1 MATTVPEHAI
11 QAALSLARVSTYEN
25 ASARIPQLPV
35 VADALALYAWN
46 ARISAALMV
55 PLHVCE
61 VVIRNAV
68 ADALERVYGPAW
80 PWSSGF
86 QRSLP
91 VPTFGYN
98 PNQDLTSVARRF
110 GTTGKVIPELKFIFW
125 QTMFTSRFDKRLWNP
140 HLRTVLPHLDGS
152 KTVSQ
157 LRSTVFSDLDVLR
170 LLRNRIAHHEP
181 IFNRN
186 LADDLAKIDELIG
199 FRCPVTAAWMRA
211 QEQASAVI
219 AAKPW
224 LHT

>member
-1 MATTVPEHAI
+1 MATTLPEHAI
-11 QAALSLARVSTYEN
+11 QAALSLARISTYEI
-25 ASARIPQLPV
+25 ASVRVPQLPII
-35 VADALALYAWN
+35 ADALALYAWN

-55 PLHVCE
+55 PLHICE

-68 ADALERVYGPAW
+68 AEALERVYGPGW
-80 PWSSGF
+80 PWSPGF

-91 VPTFGYN
+91 VPAFGYN
-98 PNQDLTSVARRF
+98 PNQDLFSVARRF
-110 GTTGKVIPELKFIFW
+110 ATTGKVIPELKFIFW
-125 QTMFTSRFDKRLWNP
+125 QTMFTSRFDKRLWEP
-140 HLRTVLPHLDGS
+140 HLRIILPNMDGS

-181 IFNRN
+181 VFNRD
-186 LADDLAKIDELIG
+186 LSDDLMKINELIG
-199 FRCPVTAAWMRA
+199 FRCSVTAAWMRA
-211 QEQASAVI
+211 QEQASEVL